1 MSVRLAPVLL
11 AGALVALVP
20 RATGPEGWRASAMV
34 GTLAAVEADDAGVAE
49 RVWVV
54 DASGRSWRFRVG
66 ADEHGDRIDA
76 EHLRAHVPP
85 GARALVRFRR
95 VGGEL
100 VAERV
105 TGAR

>member
-1 MSVRLAPVLL
+1 MV
-11 AGALVALVP
+11 GAL
-20 RATGPEGWRASAMV
+20 
-34 GTLAAVEADDAGVAE
+34 AAIEADAAGLAE
-49 RVWVV
+49 RVRVV
-54 DASGRSWRFRVG
+54 DASGRAWEFRIG
-66 ADEHGDRIDA
+66 PDEHGDRIDA